1 MSAEHAGKHQRGNR
15 GEFAADATS
24 PSKTSTTSS
33 ADLESMLKHA
43 LGRIDSLERQHEEM
57 KTSVEIERRA
67 LREDISRLKEA
78 HKALQALTERE
89 TKALRDDLKS
99 LNREN
104 KALEWSFF
112 QLARKVQEG
121 WEYPVADQPDEYW
134 ENKGYDEGA
143 IECLRIDF
151 LAEVETAVSELEHGV
166 CDSITVGFVDHDE
179 DLMPHWNAL
188 FQSFDL
194 INPHGTGV
202 VLDFQSIKLNEKV
215 MRKICNHGIR
225 RKNIGKVSF
234 SNVGFA
240 NMRGAISELGIAL
253 ESPKLKSFTWCEN
266 PIESTEDMNLFTRVL
281 SQNSALDELEFTKN
295 GNENAHAL
303 LSGVDFSTY
312 KILNLSSNSLK
323 TYGRTDIPDLIA
335 SNPPLVEL
343 DLRKNRLNN
352 DDAVL
357 IAQSLGRNIHL
368 RRLDVGRNNIQER
381 GTRALCEAVYD
392 TSTLNALSD
401 SNHSCL
407 LVGLSEDFNVYAINW
422 DSGANGL
429 YTHRMLKI
437 HRLMAERYRS
447 GRGTVPHLNLEMGG
461 GDSVLL
467 APFLMESVVRRHDA
481 FLKSYDESFEC
492 SLGLVYELVKDW
504 KMAELF
510 SCRSELI

>member
-1 MSAEHAGKHQRGNR
+1 MSIGPGETFEKVVVHFAEGRMANIPGLILTAFTRVKNAGDLAFGTDSNSLSVETITKIGTTKAYQKKKDYRERLGVQSQQSMQRTVDRITALDNENTKLVTDWAGQWCAQRTRTRTGSLAAAAAARLRGGGQSRRQQRLRILGITGKYRRKPRYRQTSAMSAEHAGKHQRGNR

-343 DLRKNRLNN
+343 DLRKNWLNN

-357 IAQSLGRNIHL
+357 I
-368 RRLDVGRNNIQER
+368 
-381 GTRALCEAVYD
+381 
-392 TSTLNALSD
+392 
-401 SNHSCL
+401 
-407 LVGLSEDFNVYAINW
+407 
-422 DSGANGL
+422 
-429 YTHRMLKI
+429 
-437 HRLMAERYRS
+437 
-447 GRGTVPHLNLEMGG
+447 
-461 GDSVLL
+461 
-467 APFLMESVVRRHDA
+467 
-481 FLKSYDESFEC
+481 
-492 SLGLVYELVKDW
+492 
-504 KMAELF
+504 
-510 SCRSELI
+510 